1 MGYGADRGGSA
12 RGALSVASVRRAKF
26 RGADWPQFRRGN
38 VKRHSH
44 LTYSA
49 AVKFEDYPAP
59 TLPPRCAHPCDE
71 CGLRRNPAFLPTS
84 ADDTRVIEGFRSG
97 TRVVE
102 AGAAIIDEERASPQL
117 FTLYS
122 GWAFR
127 YKTLSD
133 GRRQI
138 LSFLL
143 PGDFIGAAGRIR
155 RRADP
160 WRAGRDR
167 RHAVHLRARPALG
180 AVPQPPK
187 LGYDITWL
195 AAREEKMVDDNLV
208 TAGRRNAGERVA
220 MLLMNLYRRAE
231 RVGMVRDGWAEFPFS
246 QQHIAD
252 ALGLSLV
259 HTNKTLRRL
268 QRLGLYKLDDGWLR
282 ILEPRALE
290 TLGDYFERPL
300 RPMPLI

>member
-1 MGYGADRGGSA
+1 M
-12 RGALSVASVRRAKF
+12 
-26 RGADWPQFRRGN
+26 
-38 VKRHSH
+38 KRHGS
-44 LTYSA
+44 LTYSGK
-49 AVKFEDYPAP
+49 VKPEDYPAP
-59 TLPPRCAHPCDE
+59 VFPPRGPNPCEVCA
-71 CGLRRNPAFLPTS
+71 LRGSPSFTPM
-84 ADDTRVIEGFRSG
+84 RVEDLKTIESFRSG
-97 TRVVE
+97 VRSVDGGEPIISEHRVS
-102 AGAAIIDEERASPQL
+102 AQL

-138 LSFLL
+138 LNFLL
-143 PGDFIGAAGRIR
+143 PGDFIGLQEEF
-155 RRADP
+155 ADGQTHGVE
-160 WRAGRDR
+160 AVTGATLCVFARDR
-167 RHAVHLRARPALG
+167 LWDLFQAA
-180 AVPQPPK
+180 PK

-220 MLLMNLYRRAE
+220 MLLMHLYRRAE
-231 RVGMVRDGWAEFPFS
+231 RVGMVHDGWVEFPFN

-268 QRLGLYKLDDGWLR
+268 QRLGLHKLDNGWLR
-282 ILEPRALE
+282 ILDPTALE
-290 TLGDYFERPL
+290 ALGDYFDRPL
-300 RPMPLI
+300 RPVPLI

>member
-1 MGYGADRGGSA
+1 M
-12 RGALSVASVRRAKF
+12 
-26 RGADWPQFRRGN
+26 
-38 VKRHSH
+38 
-44 LTYSA
+44 
-49 AVKFEDYPAP
+49 KFEDYPAAAA
-59 TLPPRCAHPCDE
+59 PPVGANSCDRCA
-71 CGLRRNPAFLPTS
+71 LRRLDAFLPCSQEELKTIQS
-84 ADDTRVIEGFRSG
+84 FRVGAR
-97 TRVVE
+97 RVE
-102 AGAAIIDEERASPQL
+102 AGGAIIEEHRRSAQL
-117 FTLYS
+117 FTLYA

-143 PGDFIGAAGRIR
+143 PGVFLGLQDEF
-155 RRADP
+155 ADGQTHGVE
-160 WRAGRDR
+160 AVSDVTLCAFSRDR
-167 RHAVHLRARPALG
+167 LWELFHA
-180 AVPQPPK
+180 QPK

-220 MLLMNLYRRAE
+220 MLLMHLYRRAQ
-231 RVGMVRDGWAEFPFS
+231 RVGMERDGWVEFPFN

-268 QRLGLYKLDDGWLR
+268 QRLGLYKIDAGWLR
-282 ILEPRALE
+282 IMEPHALE
-290 TLGDYFERPL
+290 ALGDYFERPI
-300 RPMPLI
+300 RPTPLL

>member
-1 MGYGADRGGSA
+1 M
-12 RGALSVASVRRAKF
+12 
-26 RGADWPQFRRGN
+26 
-38 VKRHSH
+38 
-44 LTYSA
+44 
-49 AVKFEDYPAP
+49 KFEDYPAP
-59 TLPPRCAHPCDE
+59 APPPRGANPCDD
-71 CGLRRNPAFLPTS
+71 CALRRFDTFLPAS
-84 ADDTRVIEGFRSG
+84 
-97 TRVVE
+97 
-102 AGAAIIDEERASPQL
+102 DEERKTIQSFRVGPRRVAAGGSIVDEHRPSPQL

-143 PGDFIGAAGRIR
+143 PGDFIGLQDEF
-155 RRADP
+155 ADGQTHGVE
-160 WRAGRDR
+160 AVTDTTLCAFSRDR
-167 RHAVHLRARPALG
+167 LWPLFHA
-180 AVPQPPK
+180 QPK

-220 MLLMNLYRRAE
+220 MLLMHLYRRAE
-231 RVGMVRDGWAEFPFS
+231 RVGLVRDGWVEFPFS

-268 QRLGLYKLDDGWLR
+268 QGLGLYKLDTGWLR
-282 ILEPRALE
+282 IMEPHALE
-290 TLGDYFERPL
+290 TLGDYFERPM
-300 RPMPLI
+300 RPSPLI